1 MINGGNEYENEK
13 TVKYRSFRCSG
24 CRSFWLAV
32 AAALRLPHPAKPAG
46 EKASVEST
54 AADTAAETTA
64 SKETS
69 SDEIVTLKWYMS
81 INPVAPDTDKVIE
94 KLNEYTRDKIGVEID
109 YTVIANPD
117 YKEKMPTL
125 INSGDYF
132 DICFTANWTTNYL
145 QFAAK
150 DAFMDISSLLPE
162 YAKET
167 YDLFRNP
174 SGRRLQ

>member
-1 MINGGNEYENEK
+1 MKMKKLLSTGLS
-13 TVKYRSFRCSG
+13 VV
-24 CRSFWLAV
+24 L
-32 AAALRLPHPAKPAG
+32 AAALLAGCGSSPAPAASSEPAG

-54 AADTAAETTA
+54 ATDTAAETTA

-125 INSGDYF
+125 INSGHYLH
-132 DICFTANWTTNYL
+132 NYTN
-145 QFAAK
+145 
-150 DAFMDISSLLPE
+150 
-162 YAKET
+162 T
-167 YDLFRNP
+167 N
-174 SGRRLQ
+174 